1 MKNPSNFD
9 HFVVFTML
17 GAGVLLILKMLLELG
32 RWIADHYLEILD
44 IIGLIGAWSLLLG
57 SLIGICQAVLD
68 IERSG
73 RSDPPPEDWDEE
85 L

>member
-1 MKNPSNFD
+1 MKNDPNTDF
-9 HFVVFTML
+9 FTLFIMFCAAMIILVKGLL
-17 GAGVLLILKMLLELG
+17 GLAH
-32 RWIADHYLEILD
+32 WIADHYLEILD
-44 IIGLIGAWSLLLG
+44 LIGLVGAWALVIG

-73 RSDPPPEDWDEE
+73 RSDPPPKDWDEE